1 MTGVAYLDRNPTM
14 TLRRLLPASLALALC
29 ACSQTAAPP
38 AAATDAPQAQA
49 EATADAPST
58 PAAAA
63 EGSLDLDFTVR
74 SLALNSQG
82 DTSSAQCQITFT
94 ATNRSQAPVKSV
106 IAEFRITL
114 ASDGSVIEETETL
127 VMPFA
132 IAPGETKESWGAN
145 TIDNYSCD
153 DIQIALVPVN
163 KYGMCLTKDE
173 SPCPAYRLSG
183 EGVAIVE

>member
-1 MTGVAYLDRNPTM
+1 M
-14 TLRRLLPASLALALC
+14 TLRRLLPASLAMALC

-49 EATADAPST
+49 EATADARST